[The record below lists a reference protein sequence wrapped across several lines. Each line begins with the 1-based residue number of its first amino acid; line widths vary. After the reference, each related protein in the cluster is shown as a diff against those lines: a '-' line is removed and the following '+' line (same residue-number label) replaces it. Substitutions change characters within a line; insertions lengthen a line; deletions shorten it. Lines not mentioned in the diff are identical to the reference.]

1 LLPPEGAFSAPRA
14 AGRAL
19 TMFEPLHQ
27 FAHAYLHPTV
37 WLVIWSLIK
46 IVAVVLP
53 LMICV
58 AYLTLWERKGIGF
71 TQIRLGPNRVGPFGL
86 LQPIA
91 DAVKLIFKEIIRPTA
106 ANKGL
111 FFLGPVMTI
120 MPALA
125 AWAVIPFGP
134 DVALANVNAGL
145 LFLMA
150 ITSLEVYGVIIAGW
164 ASNSKYAFLGAL
176 RASAQMV
183 SYEIA
188 MGFALVVVLM
198 VSASMN
204 MTDIVMQQDR
214 GHFAD
219 MGLNFLSWNWLP
231 LLPIFFVYFI
241 AGLAETNRHPFDVV
255 EGESEIVAGHMI
267 EYSGMAFAMFF
278 LAEYANMILVSTLC
292 VIMFLGGWLPIVD
305 FAPFNWIPGWIWLA
319 AKVFVVV
326 TMFLWVRA
334 TFPRFRYDQI
344 MRLGWKIFIPVTLVW
359 LVVVG
364 LWMQTPFNIF
374 KPL

>member
-1 LLPPEGAFSAPRA
+1 MVDWIL
-14 AGRAL
+14 
-19 TMFEPLHQ
+19 Q
-27 FAHAYLHPTV
+27 FPQSYPSTWAVAWNV
-37 WLVIWSLIK
+37 IK
-46 IVAVVLP
+46 IVALVLP

-58 AYLTLWERKGIGF
+58 AYLTLWERKAIGWS
-71 TQIRLGPNRVGPFGL
+71 QIRPGPNRVGPLGL

-91 DAVKLIFKEIIRPTA
+91 DAVKLIFKEIIVPTA

-111 FFLGPVMTI
+111 FFLGPIMTI

-125 AWAVIPFGP
+125 AWAVMPFGP
-134 DVALANVNAGL
+134 EAALANINAGL

-150 ITSLEVYGVIIAGW
+150 ITSMEVYGVIIAGW

-198 VSASMN
+198 VTASLN
-204 MTDIVMQQDR
+204 MTEVVLVQGR
-214 GHFAD
+214 GMFAD
-219 MGLNFLSWNWLP
+219 MGWTFLSWNWLP
-231 LLPIFFVYFI
+231 LLPIFVVYVI
-241 AGLAETNRHPFDVV
+241 AGIAETNRHPFDVV
-255 EGESEIVAGHMI
+255 EGESEIVAGHMV

-278 LAEYANMILVSTLC
+278 LAEYANIILVSALAS
-292 VIMFLGGWLPIVD
+292 VMFLGGWMAPIS
-305 FAPFNWIPGWIWLA
+305 FKALGMQTPGWIESSIWFWNWAWLFG
-319 AKVFVVV
+319 KTFVIC
-326 TMFLWVRA
+326 TLFLWVRA
-334 TFPRFRYDQI
+334 SFPRYRYDQI

-364 LWMQTPFNIF
+364 LWIQSPWNIW
-374 KPL
+374 K

>member
-1 LLPPEGAFSAPRA
+1 MIDALHGFGLGLIAAPWWTA
-14 AGRAL
+14 IAW
-19 TMFEPLHQ
+19 P
-27 FAHAYLHPTV
+27 
-37 WLVIWSLIK
+37 VIWTLIK
-46 IVAVVLP
+46 IVVVVLP
-53 LMICV
+53 LMGAV
-58 AYLTLWERKGIGF
+58 AYLTLWERKAIGF
-71 TQIRLGPNRVGPFGL
+71 TQIRIGPNRIGPLGL

-91 DAVKLIFKEIIRPTA
+91 DALKLLTKEIILPTV

-111 FFLGPVMTI
+111 FLLGPIMTI

-134 DVALANVNAGL
+134 DVALANINAGL
-145 LFLMA
+145 LFVMA

-188 MGFALVVVLM
+188 MGFAFVVVLM
-198 VSASMN
+198 VSASLN
-204 MTDIVMQQDR
+204 MSDIVAGQ
-214 GHFAD
+214 GKGIFAS
-219 MGLNFLSWNWLP
+219 MGVGFLSWNWLP
-231 LLPIFFVYFI
+231 LLPIFLVYFI
-241 AGLAETNRHPFDVV
+241 SGLAETNRHPFDVV

-267 EYSGMAFAMFF
+267 EYSGMSFAMFF
-278 LAEYANMILVSTLC
+278 LAEYANMWLVSILT
-292 VIMFLGGWLPIVD
+292 VILFLGGWLP
-305 FAPFNWIPGWIWLA
+305 PFEFLGFIPGWIWLGLKTFA
-319 AKVFVVV
+319 VV
-326 TMFLWVRA
+326 TMFLWVRS

-364 LWMQTPFNIF
+364 VWMQTPFNIW
-374 KPL
+374 K

>member
-1 LLPPEGAFSAPRA
+1 MVDAIFNAGLGLSSQAWWTALAWPVLWTLL
-14 AGRAL
+14 
-19 TMFEPLHQ
+19 
-27 FAHAYLHPTV
+27 
-37 WLVIWSLIK
+37 K
-46 IVAVVLP
+46 IVAVLLP
-53 LMICV
+53 LLGCV
-58 AYLTLWERKGIGF
+58 AYLTLWERKAIGF
-71 TQIRLGPNRVGPFGL
+71 TQIRLGPNRTGPGGL

-91 DAVKLIFKEIIRPTA
+91 DALKLLTKEIIVPTRA
-106 ANKGL
+106 HTGL
-111 FFLGPVMTI
+111 FLLGPIMTI

-125 AWAVIPFGP
+125 AWAVVPFGP
-134 DVALANVNAGL
+134 EVALANVNAGL

-164 ASNSKYAFLGAL
+164 ASNSKYAFLGAM

-188 MGFALVVVLM
+188 MGFCLVVVLM
-198 VSASMN
+198 VSGSLN
-204 MTDIVMQQDR
+204 MTDIVMGQ
-214 GHFAD
+214 GKGSFAD
-219 MGLNFLSWNWLP
+219 NGLSFLSWNWLP
-231 LLPIFFVYFI
+231 LLPIFVVYFI

-267 EYSGMAFAMFF
+267 EYSGMSFAMFF
-278 LAEYANMILVSTLC
+278 LAEYANMILVSILC
-292 VIMFLGGWLPIVD
+292 VILFLGGWLPPISSD
-305 FAPFNWIPGWIWLA
+305 LFNLIPGWIWLGL
-319 AKVFVVV
+319 KTFVVV

-364 LWMQTPFNIF
+364 LWMQS
-374 KPL
+374 PLSIWK

>member
-1 LLPPEGAFSAPRA
+1 
-14 AGRAL
+14 
-19 TMFEPLHQ
+19 MFDTLHQ
-27 FAHAYLHPTV
+27 AANATLGPTL
-37 WLVIWSLIK
+37 WLVVWSLIK

-58 AYLTLWERKGIGF
+58 AYLTLWERKGIGY
-71 TQIRLGPNRVGPFGL
+71 TQIRLGPNRVGPGGL

-106 ANKGL
+106 ASKGL

-125 AWAVIPFGP
+125 AWAVVPFGP

-188 MGFALVVVLM
+188 MGFCLVVVLM

-204 MTDIVMQQDR
+204 MSEIVAVQGR
-214 GHFAD
+214 GWFAD
-219 MGLNFLSWNWLP
+219 QGVGLLSWNWLP
-231 LLPIFFVYFI
+231 LLPIFVVYFI

-267 EYSGMAFAMFF
+267 EYSGMSFAMFF

-292 VIMFLGGWLPIVD
+292 VLLFLGGWLSPFAFLD
-305 FAPFNWIPGWIWLA
+305 FVPGWIWLA

-344 MRLGWKIFIPVTLVW
+344 MRLGWKIFIPITLVW

-364 LWMQTPFNIF
+364 LWIQSPWNIW
-374 KPL
+374 K

>member
-1 LLPPEGAFSAPRA
+1 MIDTVNQYGTGLLGS
-14 AGRAL
+14 
-19 TMFEPLHQ
+19 PL
-27 FAHAYLHPTV
+27 
-37 WLVIWSLIK
+37 WLVVWTLIK
-46 IVAVVLP
+46 IIGVVLP

-58 AYLTLWERKGIGF
+58 AYLTLWERKGIEL
-71 TQIRLGPNRVGPFGL
+71 TQIRLGPNRVGPLGL

-106 ANKGL
+106 ASKGL

-134 DVALANVNAGL
+134 EVALANVNAGL
-145 LFLMA
+145 LLLMA
-150 ITSLEVYGVIIAGW
+150 ITSVEVYGVIIAGW

-188 MGFALVVVLM
+188 MGFCLVVVLM
-198 VSASMN
+198 VAGSMN
-204 MTDIVMQQDR
+204 MSDIVMSQ
-214 GHFAD
+214 GKGTFAD
-219 MGLNFLSWNWLP
+219 WGFGIFSWNWLP
-231 LLPIFFVYFI
+231 LLPIFAVYFI
-241 AGLAETNRHPFDVV
+241 SGLAETNRHPFDVV

-267 EYSGMAFAMFF
+267 EYSGMSFAMFF
-278 LAEYANMILVSTLC
+278 LAEYANMILVSMLS
-292 VIMFLGGWLPIVD
+292 VLLFLGGWLSPFAFLD
-305 FAPFNWIPGWIWLA
+305 FIPGWIWLGI
-319 AKVFVVV
+319 KTFVVV

-344 MRLGWKIFIPVTLVW
+344 MRLGWKIFIPITLVW

-364 LWMQTPFNIF
+364 LWIQSPFNIW
-374 KPL
+374 K